1 MRAKT
6 VVSVVMVAYGL
17 AALFA
22 IPCGSRQC
30 QAAPPILERVPVV
43 RHLVGNNQEREV
55 VRLVNAERQ
64 RRGLRPLSMGDRE
77 MRDARSWSEVQAS
90 RGRMYHSRM
99 GYAENVAYGQSTPSE
114 VVRTWMNSP
123 GHRKN
128 ILASNRNTIGVGLA
142 YSANGRPYWTQVF
155 N

>member
-1 MRAKT
+1 
-6 VVSVVMVAYGL
+6 
-17 AALFA
+17 
-22 IPCGSRQC
+22 
-30 QAAPPILERVPVV
+30 
-43 RHLVGNNQEREV
+43 
-55 VRLVNAERQ
+55 
-64 RRGLRPLSMGDRE
+64 
-77 MRDARSWSEVQAS
+77 
-90 RGRMYHSRM
+90 M